1 MAKRSKALA
10 AVFAKLQNW
19 TQTTRSELLFVTFLL
34 SGLLA
39 GLVFTK
45 VSRYHPEE
53 VSMTNSELQHVMDS
67 LAIVEAS
74 TYTGVTPNAEPVPE
88 LAKGDTLLKQ
98 GMGTGFGGNQ
108 TRGRKAGSEK
118 ISTGTIKLNTATVR
132 DLMRLPGVGEATA
145 EKILAERTTRRF
157 TRIED
162 VMRVKG
168 IGKKKFEA
176 MKPFLEL

>member
-1 MAKRSKALA
+1 
-10 AVFAKLQNW
+10 
-19 TQTTRSELLFVTFLL
+19 
-34 SGLLA
+34 
-39 GLVFTK
+39 
-45 VSRYHPEE
+45 
-53 VSMTNSELQHVMDS
+53 MDS
-67 LAIVEAS
+67 LAVVEAS

-88 LAKGDTLLKQ
+88 LAKGDTLLKKVV
-98 GMGTGFGGNQ
+98 GTGVGGSP
-108 TRGRKAGSEK
+108 TRAKKAGTEK
-118 ISTGTIKLNTATVR
+118 ISTGTINLNTATLQ

-145 EKILAERTTRRF
+145 EKILLERSLRRF